1 MKTRNQLLHSS
12 SSRKAGFSLAELMVV
27 IVILGLLATVVVPN
41 VMGRLAQAE
50 HQVAATTITGFADA
64 AKAYKIQNRRWPET
78 LEELTE
84 EDQNGHRYLEQSSI
98 PMDPWG
104 NPYFYEPPAVGSTP
118 TIISYGEGGEA
129 GGEGSQRDV
138 SYEMILGGEN

>member
-1 MKTRNQLLHSS
+1 MKIRNQHHLSNT
-12 SSRKAGFSLAELMVV
+12 SRQSGFSLAELMVV

-84 EDQNGHRYLEQSSI
+84 EDENGHRYLEQASI

-104 NPYFYEPPAVGSTP
+104 NPYFYEPPSVGSTP
-118 TIISYGEGGEA
+118 IIISYGEGGEP

-138 SYEMILGGEN
+138 SYEQILGGNN